1 MKEGEK
7 LQFSS
12 MDNLP
17 LLSIFAI
24 LGAVIIFVCI
34 KALVMHFAYGVHT
47 EDRSSI
53 AAILLGATMGLS
65 LFLYFCNFILCR
77 ITITD
82 TEISYRSLFAS
93 KTIRRSEIISAHG
106 STESGVRGTPAR
118 YTVKTENKKITIN
131 GFAFSSDQMRQMK
144 RAIGFSS
151 PTLQSRDYYHT

>member
-17 LLSIFAI
+17 LLSIFAM
-24 LGAVIIFVCI
+24 LGAGIFFVCI
-34 KALVMHFAYGVHT
+34 KALVMHFVYGVHAQ
-47 EDRSSI
+47 DRSSV
-53 AAILLGATMGLS
+53 AAILLGAATGLS
-65 LFLYFCNFILCR
+65 LFLYFCNFIFCR

-93 KTIRRSEIISAHG
+93 KTIRRSEINFVRG

-131 GFAFSSDQMRQMK
+131 GAAFSPDQMRRMK
-144 RAIGFSS
+144 HAIGFSS
-151 PTLQSRDYYHT
+151 PTLQSRDYYHP